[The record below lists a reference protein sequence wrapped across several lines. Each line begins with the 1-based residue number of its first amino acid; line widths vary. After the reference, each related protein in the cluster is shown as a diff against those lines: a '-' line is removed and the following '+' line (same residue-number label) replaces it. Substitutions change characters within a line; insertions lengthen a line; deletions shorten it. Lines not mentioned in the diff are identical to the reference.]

1 MLFVES
7 YDHINTK
14 ININMQYAY
23 VLRSKLKIDLVKERF
38 AQLN

>member
-14 ININMQYAY
+14 ININTLIHGMQYAY
-23 VLRSKLKIDLVKERF
+23 VLRTPFKVE
-38 AQLN
+38 N